1 MTYLLTTLVPLAA
14 KKGAISGQQTVGAL
28 IIAAVVLAFAG
39 YVITTIIRRD
49 PGEPPGSE
57 IELAPNRKPY
67 YDDEVLEGPRLD
79 RALLICLGMLML
91 IAIALPLYW
100 LREPG
105 RESNAERGFNNN
117 AIKRGSCWFEATTTP
132 VEESCRQVG
141 ALVHFGCAG
150 CHGTTGQGGQAT
162 FVVSDPAHPETP
174 PRQVTWSAPPL
185 NTVMYRFTEN
195 DNASPPIQEVR
206 QIIVYGRAGTPMP
219 PWGINGGG
227 ALDAQQ
233 ISDLL
238 AYIQSIQLT
247 PAQAKDF
254 WDQKAAQTASAEGSV
269 DANGNPIITGKV
281 LFDTNCAR
289 CHTQGYS
296 YGDPGVSGGGGQY
309 GPNLTGGSEIR
320 QFPSASDQVAFVAQ
334 GVDPGKGYGTGGI
347 MTDYGGGMPHFGT
360 SNIQGKTYPGYL
372 TLQEITQIVDYERS
386 L

>member
-1 MTYLLTTLVPLAA
+1 VTSLLTALAPLAA

-28 IIAAVVLAFAG
+28 IIFGLLIGFGIFVVL
-39 YVITTIIRRD
+39 TIMRRD
-49 PGEPPGSE
+49 PGAPPGSE

-79 RALLICLGMLML
+79 RALLICLGMLIL

-105 RESNAERGFNNN
+105 RESNAERGFNNS
-117 AIKRGSCWFEATTTP
+117 AIKRGSCWFEPTTNP
-132 VEESCRQVG
+132 VEEGCKQVG
-141 ALVHFGCAG
+141 AIVHFGCAG
-150 CHGTTGQGGQAT
+150 CHGTVGQGGQAT
-162 FVVSDPAHPETP
+162 FVVSDPAHPEIP
-174 PRQVTWSAPPL
+174 PKQVVWEAPPL
-185 NTVMYRFTEN
+185 NTVMYRFTE
-195 DNASPPIQEVR
+195 DDTASPPVQEVR

-227 ALDAQQ
+227 ALDDQQ

-238 AYIQSIQLT
+238 AYIKSIQLS
-247 PAQAKDF
+247 PAQAMAF
-254 WDQKAAQTASAEGSV
+254 WDQKAQETAKAEGSV
-269 DANGNPIITGKV
+269 DAKGNPIITGKV

-296 YGDPGVSGGGGQY
+296 YSEPGVAGGGGQY
-309 GPNLTGGSEIR
+309 GPNLTGGSELR
-320 QFPSASDQVAFVAQ
+320 QFPAASDQVTFVAQ
-334 GVDPGKGYGTGGI
+334 GVAPGKGYGTGGI

-360 SNIQGKTYPGYL
+360 SDIQGKTYPDYL
-372 TLQEITQIVDYERS
+372 TLQEITEIVAYERS